1 MPNFTEIIYI
11 FFKSCGTAEC
21 NFYCIQLVHE
31 ANIYIYIYIVF
42 SDAKS

>member
-31 ANIYIYIYIVF
+31 ANIYIYIVF